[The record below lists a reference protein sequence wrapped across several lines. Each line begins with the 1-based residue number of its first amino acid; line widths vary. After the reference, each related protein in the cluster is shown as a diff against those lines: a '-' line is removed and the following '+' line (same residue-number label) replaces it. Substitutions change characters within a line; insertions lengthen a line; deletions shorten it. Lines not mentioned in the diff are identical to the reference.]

1 MALLPN
7 IRNRGGTRARNS
19 LKAIVMKHE
28 EPIVIGITM
37 GDPAGISPEIV
48 TKLCL
53 APKEDGVIPVVLGDA
68 DTIRGWVSRLGAS
81 RSVTALKN
89 LDRGALSASAINVLQ
104 IGPRVDGIVL
114 GRISREA
121 GAASMAYNEEGA
133 RVCSAGLIDGLL
145 TAPMTKASAKLAGYD
160 YIGQAEFFADRA
172 GTDFVTV
179 LMYGKFW
186 SALLTTHVSLAE
198 ACRQVKKAAI
208 LEKLRFIRERETL
221 LGLHDI
227 RIGVASLNPHAGE
240 SGNIGREEIE
250 EITPAIEAAR
260 AEGIRADGPFPVNAL
275 FSPPYDGRGYD
286 ITLAMH
292 HDQVVARMNMNET
305 TTLTFGLPFIRTSV
319 GHGSALDIAGKGIA
333 DPQALAITFDHT
345 VHLARAKRLRE
356 RGTAPQTITTEA

>member
-1 MALLPN
+1 
-7 IRNRGGTRARNS
+7 
-19 LKAIVMKHE
+19 MKQND
-28 EPIVIGITM
+28 PLVIGITM

-53 APKEDGVIPVVLGDA
+53 LPKEPGVVPVILGDA
-68 DTIRGWVSRLGAS
+68 QTMRTWLERLGS
-81 RSVTALKN
+81 PRKVESLTSLKN
-89 LDRGALSASAINVLQ
+89 VSAGSDKIKVLQ
-104 IGPRVDGIVL
+104 VGPRVDLVQIGKV
-114 GRISREA
+114 SREA

-133 RVCSAGLIDGLL
+133 RLCTSGEIDALL
-145 TAPMTKASAKLAGYD
+145 TSPVTKASAKLAGYD
-160 YIGQAEFFADRA
+160 FVGQAEFFAERA

-198 ACRQVKKAAI
+198 ACRQVKKDAI
-208 LEKLRFIRERETL
+208 LEKLRFISERETL
-221 LGLHDI
+221 LGFADI

-240 SGNIGREEIE
+240 SGNIGREEID
-250 EITPAIEAAR
+250 EIAPAIAAAR

-319 GHGSALDIAGKGIA
+319 GHGSALDIAGQGVA
-333 DPQALAITFDHT
+333 DPKALAITFDHT
-345 VHLARAKRLRE
+345 VQLARARRERLRAAARE
-356 RGTAPQTITTEA
+356 TITEGK

>member
-1 MALLPN
+1 
-7 IRNRGGTRARNS
+7 
-19 LKAIVMKHE
+19 MKQDD
-28 EPIVIGITM
+28 PVVIGITM

-48 TKLCL
+48 TKLCMM
-53 APKEDGVIPVVLGDA
+53 PKEPDVIPVVLGDA
-68 DTIRGWVSRLGAS
+68 GTIRMWLNRLGS
-81 RSVTALKN
+81 RREVERVDSLDRKALQGEALK
-89 LDRGALSASAINVLQ
+89 VLQ
-104 IGPRVDGIVL
+104 LGARVDDIAL
-114 GRISREA
+114 GKASKEA

-133 RVCSAGLIDGLL
+133 RLCAEGGVDALL
-145 TAPMTKASAKLAGYD
+145 TSPVTKASAKLAGYD
-160 YIGQAEFFADRA
+160 FVGQAEFFADRA
-172 GTDFVTV
+172 GTGFVTV
-179 LMYGKFW
+179 LMYGRFW

-198 ACRQVKKAAI
+198 ACRQVTKAAI
-208 LEKLRFIRERETL
+208 LEKLRFIREREVL
-221 LGLHDI
+221 LGFNDI

-240 SGNIGREEIE
+240 SGNIGREEID

-333 DPQALAITFDHT
+333 DPKALAITFDHT
-345 VHLARAKRLRE
+345 VHLARAKRARE
-356 RGTAPQTITTEA
+356 RSLPRAAVTTGN

>member
-1 MALLPN
+1 MEYSKPLL
-7 IRNRGGTRARNS
+7 
-19 LKAIVMKHE
+19 
-28 EPIVIGITM
+28 IGITM

-48 TKLCL
+48 TRLCL
-53 APKEDGVIPVVLGDA
+53 MPKEADVIPIVLGDA
-68 DTIRGWVSRLGAS
+68 QTIRTWVTRLGS
-81 RSVTALKN
+81 
-89 LDRGALSASAINVLQ
+89 DRRVEVLESLEGVKAGSQAINVLQ
-104 IGPRVDGIVL
+104 VGPSVTGIEIGKVSAR
-114 GRISREA
+114 A

-133 RVCSAGLIDGLL
+133 RLCTAGAIDALL
-145 TAPMTKASAKLAGYD
+145 TSPVTKASAKLAGYHFV
-160 YIGQAEFFADRA
+160 GQAEFFADRA

-198 ACRQVKKAAI
+198 ACRQVTKEAI
-208 LEKLRFIRERETL
+208 LHKLRFIRERETL
-221 LGLHDI
+221 LGFHGI

-240 SGNIGREEIE
+240 SGNIGREEID
-250 EITPAIEAAR
+250 EIAPAIESAR

-319 GHGSALDIAGKGIA
+319 GHGSALDIAGKGVA
-333 DPQALAITFDHT
+333 DPKALAITFDHT
-345 VHLARAKRLRE
+345 VQIARARRQRLQS
-356 RGTAPQTITTEA
+356 AAQTSKQGASS

>member
-1 MALLPN
+1 MKQ
-7 IRNRGGTRARNS
+7 NRPV
-19 LKAIVMKHE
+19 I
-28 EPIVIGITM
+28 IGITM

-53 APKEDGVIPVVLGDA
+53 MPKEPDVVPVVLGDVE
-68 DTIRGWVSRLGAS
+68 TIRMWLGRLGSTREIQPLESLDGIIPNGDALKVLQVGPHVDGVAIGKVSR
-81 RSVTALKN
+81 
-89 LDRGALSASAINVLQ
+89 Q
-104 IGPRVDGIVL
+104 
-114 GRISREA
+114 A

-133 RVCSAGLIDGLL
+133 RLCSSGAIDALL
-145 TAPMTKASAKLAGYD
+145 TSPVTKASAVLAGYD
-160 YIGQAEFFADRA
+160 FVGQAEFFADRA

-198 ACRQVKKAAI
+198 ACRQVTKAAI
-208 LEKLRFIRERETL
+208 LKKLKFIHERQAL
-221 LGLHDI
+221 LGFADM

-240 SGNIGREEIE
+240 SGNIGREEID

-260 AEGIRADGPFPVNAL
+260 VEGIRADGPFPVNAL

-319 GHGSALDIAGKGIA
+319 GHGSALDIAGKGVA
-333 DPQALAITFDHT
+333 DPKALAITFDHT
-345 VHLARAKRLRE
+345 VQLARAKRARE
-356 RGTAPQTITTEA
+356 RQAITKGN